1 MFELA
6 PVAMWLE
13 DFSDVKAIFER
24 WRREGVSDILSF
36 LTQHPAQVL
45 ECARAIKVLRV
56 NARTLELFEAR
67 DFSHLVANL
76 ETMFA
81 GDMMETHL
89 NELIQLFEGKTSFAS
104 DTVNYTLTG
113 KRLDI
118 HLQGTVLPGAEH
130 SLERVLVTTQ
140 DVTALEDARRAERSQ
155 MLYAKGL
162 FEHSPVSLWVE
173 DFSRIR
179 LMMEDLRQRGISD
192 LRVFTDVHPEFVRQ
206 CMREIR
212 VIDVNQATLELFN
225 APDQQSLLQ
234 NQHIIFRDDMQEPFR
249 EQLID
254 LWEGRLMH
262 VREVMNYALDG
273 SQRYVLLQFSVFPG
287 YEKDWS
293 LVLVSLTDITA
304 RKKAEAYLEYL
315 GKHDVLTKLY
325 NRAFYSDEINRLN
338 RKSFRPVAILIIDLN
353 GLKEAN
359 DTLGHDAGDSLLR
372 RLGEV
377 LNEAVSQP
385 NCVARI
391 GGDEFA
397 VLMPGAQLEDATL
410 MADDIGRLLHINNQ
424 YYSQHPLSIS
434 VGIDVCAEGEPME
447 TAIRRAD
454 KEMYRQKRAFYA
466 VKPSNSVSQR

>member
-6 PVAMWLE
+6 PIAMWLE
-13 DFSDVKAIFER
+13 DFSGVKALFDG
-24 WRREGVSDILSF
+24 WRREGVSDIRAF
-36 LTQHPAQVL
+36 LTQNPALVT
-45 ECARAIKVLRV
+45 ECARAIKVLRI

-67 DFSHLVANL
+67 DFDHLVTNL

-89 NELIQLFEGKTSFAS
+89 NELVQLFEGKTSFSS

-113 KRLDI
+113 RRLDI
-118 HLQGTVLPGAEH
+118 RLHGTVLPG
-130 SLERVLVTTQ
+130 SKDNLERILVTTE
-140 DVTALEDARRAERSQ
+140 DVTERENARRAEQNQVFYS
-155 MLYAKGL
+155 KGL

-179 LMMEDLRQRGISD
+179 QMMEDLRRRGISD

-206 CMREIR
+206 CMSEIR

-225 APDQQSLLQ
+225 APDRQSLLQ
-234 NQHIIFRDDMQEPFR
+234 NQHIIFRDDMHEPFR

-273 SQRYVLLQFSVFPG
+273 TERYVLLQFSVFPG
-287 YEKDWS
+287 REHDWS

-325 NRAFYSDEINRLN
+325 NRAFYTDEINRLN
-338 RKSFRPVAILIIDLN
+338 RKAFRPVAILIIDLN
-353 GLKEAN
+353 GLKDTN
-359 DTLGHDAGDSLLR
+359 DTLGHDVGDNLLR

-377 LNEAVSQP
+377 LNEAVSLP
-385 NCVARI
+385 NYAARI

-397 VLMPGAQLEDATL
+397 VLMPGAQLEEASL
-410 MADDIGRLLHINNQ
+410 MAEDIGRLLHVNNQ

-434 VGIDVCAEGEPME
+434 LGIAVCVEGEPME
-447 TAIRRAD
+447 VAIRRAD
-454 KEMYRQKRAFYA
+454 REMYREKRAFYA
-466 VKPSNSVSQR
+466 AATNTLSQR